1 MIILNKIVE
10 LKIILFN
17 LYIIIMPNYFKK
29 LASNASNMYSKIDKG
44 ASNFFTK
51 TAPDIG
57 NKIGSGIQNIGDK
70 AAGVGRQAGNFLEKN
85 SAILGDVAG
94 SAAIASGFGAPL
106 GASIISAGN
115 IGQQMGQRLKQGSQ
129 EIQDAS
135 NRTGSLIRSQVQN
148 ASNQAMMAKG
158 QLSKQ
163 VKNKVGALNS
173 NIGMARQQVQQ
184 GISNASNQS
193 AGSFDSFF

>member
-1 MIILNKIVE
+1 
-10 LKIILFN
+10 
-17 LYIIIMPNYFKK
+17 MPNYFKK
-29 LASNASNMYSKIDKG
+29 LSSNANSMFTKIDKG
-44 ASNFFTK
+44 ASSFFTK
-51 TAPDIG
+51 TAPDFG
-57 NKIGSGIQNIGDK
+57 NKFGSNIQNMGDK
-70 AAGVGRQAGNFLEKN
+70 VAGVGRQAGNFLEKN

-129 EIQDAS
+129 EIRDAS

-158 QLSKQ
+158 QLSNQ
-163 VKNKVGALNS
+163 IKNNIGALNS
-173 NIGMARQQVQQ
+173 QVGMAKQQMQQ
-184 GISNASNQS
+184 AIGNVNNQINDASLSYQHS
-193 AGSFDSFF
+193 VHSFH